1 MKHDFKE
8 LYQAFVAEG
17 FRRKGRLLLYEF
29 PQGIVVVRP
38 SGFRDIFSIFF
49 GIWLDNF
56 EPRPERLS
64 PEECP
69 IHGNA
74 SDLCGIRLAFDTL
87 ENPDRTLEL
96 EERFEKD
103 YAYTLTRLPE
113 VIACLK
119 LYASEDILARA
130 YAGERLAWFLFAVR
144 VRDYLA
150 RRVTHT

>member
-17 FRRKGRLLLYEF
+17 FRKKGRLLLYDF
-29 PQGIVVVRP
+29 PSGIVIVRP

-56 EPRPERLS
+56 EPRTERLS

-69 IHGNA
+69 IGGNV

-87 ENPDRTLEL
+87 ENPDRTLGL
-96 EERFEKD
+96 EDRFDKD
-103 YAYTLTRLPE
+103 YMYSLTRLPE
-113 VIACLK
+113 VAACLK
-119 LYASEDILARA
+119 LHANEDVLARA
-130 YAGERLAWFLFAVR
+130 YLEERLKWHLVKVR
-144 VRDYLA
+144 VRGYLTRKA
-150 RRVTHT
+150 PQP